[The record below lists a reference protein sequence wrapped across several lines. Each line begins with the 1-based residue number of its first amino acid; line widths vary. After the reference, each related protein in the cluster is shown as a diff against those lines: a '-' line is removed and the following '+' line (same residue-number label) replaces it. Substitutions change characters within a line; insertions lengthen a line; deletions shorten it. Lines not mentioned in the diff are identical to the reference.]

1 MYSTCLT
8 LTLGRIP
15 LKSSTVL
22 VAAMIAAIFVRIGQ
36 RDSEINDRL
45 SVHFYVIALLSLL
58 SVAGIPSF
66 VCSLFWI
73 IVLILN
79 PSRQLEERA
88 VFLRERKNGLY
99 NSLAYV

>member
-1 MYSTCLT
+1 
-8 LTLGRIP
+8 
-15 LKSSTVL
+15 
-22 VAAMIAAIFVRIGQ
+22 MIATIFVRIGQ

-66 VCSLFWI
+66 VRSLFWI

-79 PSRQLEERA
+79 PSYQLEERA